1 MDNTRRVAEYIH
13 DDFINRAFNEK
24 DEKLQRTARLID
36 YFVTDI
42 IKVINDIS
50 KTSLSEDD
58 ANKRLAELEK
68 QCGIKINL
76 KLKI

>member
-1 MDNTRRVAEYIH
+1 MDNTRKVSEYIH
-13 DDFINRAFNEK
+13 DEFMSRAFPEK
-24 DEKLQRTARLID
+24 EEKLQRTARLID

-42 IKVINDIS
+42 IKVMNDIS